1 MNRLYTSKPRSLKSA
16 KEFAAMLNAALT
28 KGAAM
33 RKAGPAALRFIA
45 VVVAAPAAGYHVCTL
60 GFAVAN
66 ELEVIR

>member
-16 KEFAAMLNAALT
+16 KQFAAMMNAALT
-28 KGAAM
+28 KGTAM
-33 RKAGPAALRFIA
+33 HKAGPAALRFIA
-45 VVVAAPAAGYHVCTL
+45 VVVAAPTAGYHVCTL